1 MFVNQ
6 QLCAGRIKAKAKGDE
21 AQEATK
27 LSQGVNNT
35 KCECSQLD
43 F

>member
-1 MFVNQ
+1 MNQ
-6 QLCAGRIKAKAKGDE
+6 QLRAGRIKSQSKGDE

-27 LSQGVNNT
+27 LSQGINNS
-35 KCECSQLD
+35 KWECSQLD